1 MSLVL
6 RQICVVVADLVKST
20 TILQSLFGLEIAYR
34 DPAVAKYGLANAVFP
49 VGSNF
54 LELVSPTR
62 DGTAGGRHLA
72 RRGGDAGY
80 MVIIHCDDVP
90 AWKTHVTA
98 LNARIVNS
106 PTYDHYAGI
115 HLHPADTGGAILEF
129 NRDVGG
135 DDPWGSYHPA
145 GPEWQKFVRTDVVE
159 AMIGAEL
166 QSPDAEKLARRWG
179 ELLKVTPQSSN
190 GGTGAEWRLPLDAGT
205 LRIVPDSDG
214 RGEGLTGI
222 DLKVKDLPAV
232 LARARQMGLAVNGN
246 VVTACGMRM
255 RLA

>member
-1 MSLVL
+1 MPLIL
-6 RQICVVVADLVKST
+6 RQICVVVSDLERSSD
-20 TILQSLFGLEIAYR
+20 LLRSLFGIEVAYC
-34 DPAVAKYGLANAVFP
+34 DPAVTKYGLANAVFP

-90 AWKTHVTA
+90 AWKAHVTA

-106 PTYDHYAGI
+106 PTYEHYAGI

-145 GPEWQKFVRTDVVE
+145 GPDWQKFVRTDIVE
-159 AMIGAEL
+159 SLTGAEL

-179 ELLKVTPQSSN
+179 ELLKVTPQRS
-190 GGTGAEWRLPLDAGT
+190 GDAWLLALGAGMLHV
-205 LRIVPDSDG
+205 VPDTDG

-222 DLKVKDLPAV
+222 DLKVKDAPAV
-232 LARARQMGLAVNGN
+232 LARARQLGLAANNN

-255 RLA
+255 RLK

>member
-6 RQICVVVADLVKST
+6 RQICVVVADLDKST
-20 TILQSLFGLEIAYR
+20 AVLQSLFGLEVAYR
-34 DPAVAKYGLANAVFP
+34 DPAMTKYGLANAVFP

-80 MVIIHCDDVP
+80 MVIVHCDDVP
-90 AWKTHVTA
+90 AWKAHVTA

-106 PTYDHYAGI
+106 PTYEHYSGI

-145 GPEWQKFVRTDVVE
+145 GADWQKFVRTDIVE
-159 AMIGAEL
+159 AMTGAEL

-179 ELLKVTPQSSN
+179 EMLKVTPHRVGN
-190 GGTGAEWRLPLDAGT
+190 EWTLQLDSGT
-205 LRIVPDSDG
+205 LRVVPDTDG

-222 DLKVKDLPAV
+222 DIKVKDSPAV
-232 LARARQMGLAVNGN
+232 LARASQLGLAVNGHI
-246 VVTACGMRM
+246 VTACGMRM
-255 RLA
+255 RVA

>member
-6 RQICVVVADLVKST
+6 RQICVVVADLEKST
-20 TILQSLFGLEIAYR
+20 AVLRSLFGLEVAYR
-34 DPAVAKYGLANAVFP
+34 DPAVTKYGLANAVFP

-54 LELVSPTR
+54 IELVSPTR

-90 AWKTHVTA
+90 AWKAHVTA
-98 LNARIVNS
+98 LNARIVNN
-106 PTYDHYAGI
+106 PTYEHYSGI

-145 GPEWQKFVRTDVVE
+145 GPDWQKFVRTDVVE
-159 AMIGAEL
+159 AMTGAEL

-179 ELLKVTPQSSN
+179 ELLKVTPQSD
-190 GGTGAEWRLPLDAGT
+190 GKAWRLPLAAGT
-205 LRIVPDSDG
+205 LRVVPDSDG

-222 DLKVKDLPAV
+222 DLKVKDLPTV
-232 LARARQMGLAVNGN
+232 LARAQQMGLAVNGN